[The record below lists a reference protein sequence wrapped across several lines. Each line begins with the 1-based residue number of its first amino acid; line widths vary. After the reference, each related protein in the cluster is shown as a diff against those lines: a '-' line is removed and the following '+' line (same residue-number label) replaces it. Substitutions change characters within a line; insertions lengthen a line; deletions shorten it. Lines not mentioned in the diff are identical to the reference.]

1 MSRRSGDYGALGT
14 FGRFVPPSHR
24 LFALFNDLGAAQK
37 GVDAAMSVGELA
49 FEQLWYFNG
58 ETGAKQLDPYELA
71 RTGPT
76 RWFRLF
82 IWVFSNNVEYL
93 STLADAV
100 RQGQTAVAVLID
112 NEHAANQAARWFWS
126 AGAGSFAYTIHGN
139 YVPVML

>member
-1 MSRRSGDYGALGT
+1 MSRRRKDYGVLGT

-24 LFALFNDLGAAQK
+24 LFALFNDFGAAQE
-37 GVDAAMSVGELA
+37 GIDAALSVGELE
-49 FEQLWYFNG
+49 FEQFWYFTG
-58 ETGAKQLDPYELA
+58 EAGAKQLDPYELT

-82 IWVFSNNVEYL
+82 IWLFSNNVEYL

-100 RQGQTAVAVLID
+100 RAGQTAIAVLID
-112 NEHAANQAARWFWS
+112 NERAANQAARWFWS